1 METMYQLLNFILH
14 LDTHLI
20 AFVTSYGIWTYALL
34 FMVIF
39 CETGLVVTPFLPGDS
54 LLFAAGALCA
64 TTNNI
69 LNVNTL
75 FILLTIASITGNA
88 LNYLIGRFLGPKV
101 FRSER
106 SIFFS
111 KKYLNRAHDFYQTY
125 GGKTIIIARFIPIIR
140 TFAPFVA
147 GMARMS
153 HKEFFFYNVISAVLW
168 IGSLLYLS
176 YLFGNIPIVKE
187 NFSLVVLGIIGLSLL
202 PPIIEVVR
210 RKYFQPNQ

>member
-106 SIFFS
+106 SIFS
-111 KKYLNRAHDFYQTY
+111 IK
-125 GGKTIIIARFIPIIR
+125 PM
-140 TFAPFVA
+140 VA
-147 GMARMS
+147 KPLLSRDLS
-153 HKEFFFYNVISAVLW
+153 PLSVL
-168 IGSLLYLS
+168 LHPL
-176 YLFGNIPIVKE
+176 
-187 NFSLVVLGIIGLSLL
+187 
-202 PPIIEVVR
+202 
-210 RKYFQPNQ
+210 